1 MENVHSMEFRHLRQL
16 VHAVIIPLV
25 KVCPPHLWDVWLEKL
40 LMPLIQHTQQ
50 CLNSSWSSL
59 LHEGRA
65 NIPDVLGICS
75 ETDLKVEV
83 MEEKLLRDLTR
94 EVCSLLAIMA
104 SSPLNPD
111 LPSLEQSGHVN
122 RVAISSPKHLDAF
135 SSSCMVG

>member
-1 MENVHSMEFRHLRQL
+1 MEFRHLRQL

-25 KVCPPHLWDVWLEKL
+25 KFCPQHLWDVWLEKL

-65 NIPDVLGICS
+65 NAPDVLGIHLK
-75 ETDLKVEV
+75 TDLKVEV

-94 EVCSLLAIMA
+94 EVCLLLAVMA
-104 SSPLNPD
+104 SSPLNSG

-122 RVAISSPKHLDAF
+122 RVAISSLKHLDEF